1 MVLAPG
7 HAVVGAGAARGAA
20 THGAAAS
27 ARPSTRWAT
36 AAASGAAV
44 AWPAV
49 ARPDARSKH
58 RLPNWT
64 LPAAA
69 ASAASPAVVDSRKS
83 RAGSRRP
90 PRCCSARAPRAA
102 RGRRGYHALVSRP
115 TEPPTTIDAF
125 VDGGVV
131 CRARNMVRI
140 HWGCPLPEQ
149 HGPDAPPARRPGP
162 GAGTVPAGSPRAPGA
177 GAAVCGENEAR

>member
-1 MVLAPG
+1 MG
-7 HAVVGAGAARGAA
+7 DGGSVGGGGGVAGRGEARRSLETSAAELDV
-20 THGAAAS
+20 
-27 ARPSTRWAT
+27 
-36 AAASGAAV
+36 ASGGGVGRESRGRRFSEEPRGLA
-44 AWPAV
+44 
-49 ARPDARSKH
+49 
-58 RLPNWT
+58 T
-64 LPAAA
+64 
-69 ASAASPAVVDSRKS
+69 SAALLFGE
-83 RAGSRRP
+83 GSA
-90 PRCCSARAPRAA
+90 CSARST
-102 RGRRGYHALVSRP
+102 GYHALVSRP